1 MQEGS
6 EIMPEQTNQPVD
18 MSAELTELAARS
30 QKLIQDFLER
40 TAAGEVAPAPSGE
53 PNLDPAGIGRAFLEM
68 TQRMMANPQQVMEAQ
83 VQLWQS
89 YMQLW
94 SNTTRRML
102 GQEAEPVVQPE
113 KGDRR
118 FKDAEWSE
126 NFVFDYIKQSYL
138 LAGQWLMH
146 NVKDTEFADGHTRDK
161 VNFYMKQF
169 VDAMA
174 PTNFA
179 TTNPAVLKETIETR
193 GENLIRGLNHL
204 LEDLEEGQ
212 GTLKIRQTAPDT
224 FEVGKNIAVSP
235 GKVVYQ
241 NRLMQLMHYEPSTE
255 TQFERPLLIVPPW
268 INKYYILDL
277 QPKNSFIKWATDQG
291 HSVYVISWVNPYEE
305 LANATFEDYI
315 QEGPLAALD
324 AIKQDIG
331 IGEVNAV
338 GYCLGGTLLAATL
351 AHMAAIGDGR
361 IKTATYFASLADF
374 SEPGELGVFID
385 EEHIKMIEEM
395 MEKKGYLDGN
405 QMATTFN
412 MLRSNDLIWSFVINN
427 YLMGKDPFPF
437 DLLYWNSDSTRMPK
451 AMHSYYLRNM
461 YQQNLLSQPG
471 ALTLLGT
478 PIDLGAIKTPTMSIG
493 TKEDHIAPWKAV
505 YKSARHFGGDTT
517 FILAASGHIAGIV
530 NPPASKKYGYWLNR
544 ELVADRDQWLAKA
557 EEHQGSWWP
566 FWQEWVSEHAGPQ
579 VPARVPGASGLKAIE
594 DAPGSYVKM

>member
-1 MQEGS
+1 MTDS
-6 EIMPEQTNQPVD
+6 ANPATD
-18 MSAELTELAARS
+18 MTKELGELAERS
-30 QKLIQDFLER
+30 QKLVQDFLAR
-40 TAAGEVAPAPSGE
+40 TAANGPPMAPEGDA
-53 PNLDPAGIGRAFLEM
+53 NIDPGGIGRAFLEM
-68 TQRMMANPQQVMEAQ
+68 TQSMMANPQKMVEAQ
-83 VQLWQS
+83 TQLWQS

-102 GQEAEPVVQPE
+102 GQEAESVAQPV
-113 KGDRR
+113 KGDKR
-118 FKDAEWSE
+118 FKDTEWSE
-126 NFVFDYIKQSYL
+126 NLVFDYIKQSYL

-146 NVKDTEFADGHTRDK
+146 NVEDTEFPDDHTRDK
-161 VNFYMKQF
+161 VNFYMRQF

-179 TTNPAVLKETIETR
+179 ATNPTVLKETVETR
-193 GENLIRGLNHL
+193 GENLVRGLNHL
-204 LEDLEEGQ
+204 LEDLEAGQ
-212 GTLKIRQTAPDT
+212 GSLKIRQTAPDT
-224 FEVGKNIAVSP
+224 FEVGKNIAVSK
-235 GKVVYQ
+235 GKVVFQ
-241 NRLMQLMHYEPSTE
+241 NRLMQLMQYEPSTK
-255 TQFERPLLIVPPW
+255 TQFARPLLIVPPW

-305 LANATFEDYI
+305 LANASFEDYMRD
-315 QEGPLAALD
+315 GPLAALD
-324 AIKQDIG
+324 AIKQDCG
-331 IGEVNAV
+331 VGEVNAV
-338 GYCLGGTLLAATL
+338 GYCLGGTLLASTL
-351 AHMAAIGDGR
+351 AYMAAIGDDR
-361 IKTATYFASLADF
+361 IKSATYFASLVDF

-451 AMHSYYLRNM
+451 AMHSFYLRNM
-461 YQQNLLSQPG
+461 YQQNLLSKPG
-471 ALTLLGT
+471 AISLLGT
-478 PIDLGAIKTPTMSIG
+478 PLDLGAIKTPSTMIG

-505 YKSARHFGGDTT
+505 YKGTRLFGGEAN

-530 NPPASKKYGYWLNR
+530 NPPAAGKYSYWLNPDKI
-544 ELVADRDQWLAKA
+544 EDRDAWLDKA
-557 EEHQGSWWP
+557 AEHDGSWWP
-566 FWQEWVSEHAGPQ
+566 HWQEWVSQFAGEQ
-579 VPARVPGASGLKAIE
+579 VPARVPGKGGLKALE

>member
-1 MQEGS
+1 MTD
-6 EIMPEQTNQPVD
+6 QTKPAAD
-18 MSAELTELAARS
+18 MSQEFAAIAERS
-30 QKLIQDFLER
+30 QKLIQEFLTR
-40 TAAGEVAPAPSGE
+40 TTEEGVAAKPGAD
-53 PNLDPAGIGRAFLEM
+53 PNLDPGGIGRAFLEM

-83 VQLWQS
+83 TQLWQA

-102 GQEAEPVVQPE
+102 GQEAEPVAQPN

-118 FKDAEWSE
+118 FKDSDWSE

-138 LAGQWLMH
+138 LTGQWLMH
-146 NVKDTEFADGHTRDK
+146 NVDDTEFPDEHTRDK

-174 PTNFA
+174 PTNFVA
-179 TTNPAVLKETIETR
+179 TNPTVLKETVETR
-193 GENLIRGLNHL
+193 GENLVRGLNHL
-204 LEDLEEGQ
+204 LEDLEAGQ
-212 GTLKIRQTAPDT
+212 GSLKIRQTAPDT
-224 FEVGKNIAVSP
+224 FEVGKNIAASK
-235 GKVVYQ
+235 GKVVFQ
-241 NRLMQLMHYEPSTE
+241 NRLMQLMHFEPGTK
-255 TQFERPLLIVPPW
+255 TQFARPLLIVPPW

-305 LANATFEDYI
+305 LANASFEDYM
-315 QEGPLAALD
+315 QEGPLAALS
-324 AIKQDIG
+324 AIEEDIG

-338 GYCLGGTLLAATL
+338 GYCLGGTLLASTL
-351 AHMAAIGDGR
+351 AHMAAIGDDR
-361 IKTATYFASLADF
+361 IKSATYFASLADF

-395 MEKKGYLDGN
+395 MEEKGYLDGN

-451 AMHSYYLRNM
+451 AMHSFYLRNM

-478 PIDLGAIKTPTMSIG
+478 PIDLGAIKTPTTSIG

-505 YKSARHFGGDTT
+505 YKSARHFGGEVN
-517 FILAASGHIAGIV
+517 FILSASGHIAGIV
-530 NPPASKKYGYWLNR
+530 NPPAANKYGYWLNKD
-544 ELVADRDQWLAKA
+544 LIDDRDEWAAKA
-557 EEHQGSWWP
+557 EQHEGSWWP
-566 FWQEWVSEHAGPQ
+566 HWQEWVSQFAGDQ
-579 VPARVPGASGLKAIE
+579 VPARVPGKNKLKAIE
-594 DAPGSYVKM
+594 DAPGSYVKA